1 MTPDTNTLSYWL
13 NWRFFICAIFLL
25 LTMGLGSFLIWKYEE
40 FNKSRNE
47 RVEEGRRET
56 VGLLYEDE
64 AWNTCVKGIHPNW
77 LLSYRISSF
86 FVLLGLLTANVVVDG
101 GGIFYF
107 YTQWTFTLVTIYFAL
122 ASCFSFYRSCFNH
135 NEFEGNTLD
144 RERGTYVAPTL
155 DGISDIP
162 VLSKSS
168 YSNRES
174 LNRNTAGVWGYI
186 IQILFQTCAG
196 AAMLTDLVFWLVIYP
211 FMTSKDF
218 RLDIFT
224 VGMHSVNAVL
234 PPW

>member
-1 MTPDTNTLSYWL
+1 M
-13 NWRFFICAIFLL
+13 
-25 LTMGLGSFLIWKYEE
+25 
-40 FNKSRNE
+40 
-47 RVEEGRRET
+47 
-56 VGLLYEDE
+56 
-64 AWNTCVKGIHPNW
+64 
-77 LLSYRISSF
+77 
-86 FVLLGLLTANVVVDG
+86 
-101 GGIFYF
+101 
-107 YTQWTFTLVTIYFAL
+107 
-122 ASCFSFYRSCFNH
+122 
-135 NEFEGNTLD
+135 
-144 RERGTYVAPTL
+144 APTL

-234 PPW
+234 LLGETSLNCMSFPVFRFAYFILWTATFVIFQWIVHAVVSLWWPYPFLDLSSPYAPLWYLAVGIMHIPCYGFFALIVKLKHLWLSRLFSGSCQFLR